1 MVNKFSVLMS
11 IYCKEQPSYFELA
24 MSSIW
29 DEQTVRPD
37 EIILVKDGRL
47 TSELDGVITKWEK
60 KLGDRLKIISL
71 FENVGLTKALNKGL
85 KQCSFDLVARM
96 DSDDISLHQR
106 FEKQL
111 NKFSKTPNLT
121 VLGGFAQEID
131 LAGHKGTIR
140 KMPISHQDIFDN
152 LFVCP
157 FIHPSIMFRKSSIQS
172 IGSYNESLI
181 RRQDYDLW
189 FRCGEAGFIFE
200 NISEPLLLY
209 RFSENTH
216 QRQSTK
222 LAFQQA
228 LIGYKGVRLLHQP
241 FWKAC
246 VCFTPFI
253 RSLLPGRM
261 QHFLYKVAKKFDP
274 RQKEKK
280 GL

>member
-1 MVNKFSVLMS
+1 MQQFSVLIA
-11 IYCKEQPSYFELA
+11 IYNKENPSHFELA

-29 DEQTVRPD
+29 DDQTIQPD
-37 EIILVKDGRL
+37 EIVLVKDGAL
-47 TSELDGVITKWEK
+47 TPELDNVIIKWEK
-60 KLGDRLKIISL
+60 KLGDRLKVIHL
-71 FENVGLTKALNKGL
+71 PENIGLTKALNKGL

-96 DSDDISLHQR
+96 DSDDISLSQR

-111 NKFSKTPNLT
+111 NKFSKNPNLT

-131 LAGHKGTIR
+131 LVGHKGNIR
-140 KMPISHQDIFDN
+140 KMPISHQAIFDN

-157 FIHPSIMFRKSSIQS
+157 FSHPSIMFRKSSIQS

-228 LIGYKGVRLLHQP
+228 LIGYKGVRFLHQP

-246 VCFTPFI
+246 VCFIPFI

-261 QHFLYKVAKKFDP
+261 QHFIYKVTKKFDP
-274 RQKEKK
+274 RQTQS
-280 GL
+280 

>member
-1 MVNKFSVLMS
+1 MQQFSVLIS
-11 IYCKEQPSYFELA
+11 IYNKENPSYFELA

-29 DEQTVRPD
+29 DEQSVKPT
-37 EIILVKDGRL
+37 EIILVKDGKL
-47 TSELDGVITKWEK
+47 TPELDDVIARWEE
-60 KLGDRLKIISL
+60 KLGDCLKVICL
-71 FENVGLTKALNKGL
+71 LENIGLTRALNKGL
-85 KQCSFDLVARM
+85 KQCSFDLIARM
-96 DSDDISLHQR
+96 DSDDISLPQR
-106 FEKQL
+106 FERQL
-111 NKFSKTPNLT
+111 SKFSKTPNLT

-131 LAGHKGTIR
+131 LSGDKGNVR
-140 KMPISHQDIFDN
+140 KMPISHQAIFDN

-274 RQKEKK
+274 RQKERK